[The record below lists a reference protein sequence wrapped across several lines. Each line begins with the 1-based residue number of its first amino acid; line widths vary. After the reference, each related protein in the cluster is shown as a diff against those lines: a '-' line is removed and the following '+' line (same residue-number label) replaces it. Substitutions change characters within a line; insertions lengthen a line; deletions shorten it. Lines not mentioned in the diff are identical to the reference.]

1 MGRKPKEKIEE
12 KPVVSGEAEKAGKDT
27 KERVPD
33 WGAKGF
39 FRVKAVM
46 RLTTAMLGSTPS
58 TAKDDVTAF
67 YRDTKGEIYLPDGYL
82 RGALR
87 DSAHYVGV
95 PKTVKDVLRVSNVKH
110 DFKGKPDLFQY
121 TGSPSGRGVIGLYE
135 RLPVGV
141 IIEAE
146 FIVPKVKYDINLFKK
161 HLEYAGKFCGLGS
174 LRKQHGSGR
183 FGIISVEE
191 IK

>member
-1 MGRKPKEKIEE
+1 MGRKPKEKIEK
-12 KPVVSGEAEKAGKDT
+12 KPVVSGEAEGPGKDT

-39 FRVKAVM
+39 FRVKAIL
-46 RLTTAMLGSTPS
+46 RLTTPMLGSTPS
-58 TAKDDVTAF
+58 TTKDGLTIF
-67 YRDTKGEIYLPDGYL
+67 YRDTKGNIYLPEGYL

-95 PKTVKDVLRVSNVKH
+95 PKTVKDVLRVSNVRH

-141 IIEAE
+141 TIEAE
-146 FIVPKVKYDINLFKK
+146 FIVPKVKYDINLFRK
-161 HLEYAGKFCGLGS
+161 HLEYAGEFCGLGS
-174 LRKQHGSGR
+174 LRKQHGAGK
-183 FGIISVEE
+183 FELCSVEE
-191 IK
+191 VN